1 MVMRLYS
8 NSLVKIFGADN
19 LASGETRLAIVKQMA
34 DLAKTNS
41 VTSAELEIVSAVF
54 NEFYNDRFM
63 AVRLE
68 ISKAVCEADF
78 ASRHLILKIA
88 QDCASVSQ
96 FVLQY
101 SEKLSNADLIEYIRF
116 GTPVKQ
122 LAIACRATLGIDVV
136 MALIEHGTFEVVY
149 ALVENKNAEISEHGF
164 RQIYINFS
172 NDARLRELLV
182 SRDNIPADL
191 RELIAFDVAKE
202 LETFVTN
209 LNWLNKKQA
218 SNITTKSYEIT
229 VIEISDTIPELEIG
243 AYIKQ
248 LSEEDRL
255 TPSLILRSVTTGY
268 MKFFEHAMA
277 YLAGLPIKKLRS
289 LLYYPNSSTRNA
301 LFSRTKLPVDLF
313 PILTIAIE
321 QYKLLMKKIG
331 NINTYSKNAFSV
343 LMIKNVTEYYHAQ
356 QDQNQAYLQR
366 ILDCYYIDINDK
378 IAA

>member
-1 MVMRLYS
+1 MARIIWQVVKPDLQLLNKWQIWLKVVALQML
-8 NSLVKIFGADN
+8 NLKLLVQFLMN
-19 LASGETRLAIVKQMA
+19 F
-34 DLAKTNS
+34 
-41 VTSAELEIVSAVF
+41 TS
-54 NEFYNDRFM
+54 DRFM

-101 SEKLSNADLIEYIRF
+101 SSKLSDADLIEYIRF

-122 LAIACRATLGIDVV
+122 LAIACRAKIRIDVV

-149 ALVENKNAEISEHGF
+149 ALVENKNAEISGHGF

-229 VIEISDTIPELEIG
+229 VVEISDTISELEIG

-277 YLAGLPIKKLRS
+277 YLAGLPIRKLRS
-289 LLYYPNSSTRNA
+289 LLYYPDSSTRNA

-321 QYKLLMKKIG
+321 QYKLLMKKIE
-331 NINTYSKNAFSV
+331 NIDTYSKNAFFYSF
-343 LMIKNVTEYYHAQ
+343 
-356 QDQNQAYLQR
+356 D
-366 ILDCYYIDINDK
+366 
-378 IAA
+378 